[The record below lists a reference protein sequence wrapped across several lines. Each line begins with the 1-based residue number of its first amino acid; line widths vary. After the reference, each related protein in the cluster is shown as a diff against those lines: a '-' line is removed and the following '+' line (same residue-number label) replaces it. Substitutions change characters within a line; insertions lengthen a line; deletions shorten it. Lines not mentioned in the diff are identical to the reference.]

1 MWGALNELSADR
13 IGHGVRSV
21 EDETL
26 VRHLAAHRIPLDM
39 SITSNVR
46 TGIVA
51 SLAKHPIRRLFE
63 AGVPITINTDDPAMF
78 NTDLN
83 REYLIAHKHLG
94 FTVEELRKIN
104 RDAISASFVDNP
116 RKAELLR
123 ALE

>member
-1 MWGALNELSADR
+1 
-13 IGHGVRSV
+13 
-21 EDETL
+21 
-26 VRHLAAHRIPLDM
+26 M